1 MSFYFV
7 KRHFFNMKI
16 GILVWSVSA
25 SVVPSIAEFQMGG
38 IGLSSTFLSFYFY
51 LFYFIFL
58 SLWICF
64 LLSRNCYLVCN
75 VSAAARTAR
84 NLEPGKPLNR
94 GKVHYRLSIVNQ
106 LFN

>member
-16 GILVWSVSA
+16 DILVWSVSA

-51 LFYFIFL
+51 LFFHFFV
-58 SLWICF
+58 SLDLF
-64 LLSRNCYLVCN
+64 FVVSKLLFGVQCCCCCANSKE
-75 VSAAARTAR
+75 S
-84 NLEPGKPLNR
+84 
-94 GKVHYRLSIVNQ
+94 
-106 LFN
+106 